1 MIWPLLFDFIGLVP
15 LLIVGGIVMW
25 RKRQLDQDPRR
36 DPLTTELLRLPGDS
50 LQTRMEDLSE
60 QHQDQ
65 ALKAFTMGLILA
77 IFLAIRRIGDTPA
90 PWQWTDGILL
100 LAGII
105 WASLIGWKITKTMPL
120 RRRLW
125 QALRA
130 EQATAQEMAD
140 ALIGDNRLIHDVQA
154 GEFNIDHVV
163 ITPGGVFAVET
174 KSRLKPPSGN
184 GPAKV
189 KYDGRALDFGSWQET
204 KPLEQAARQAHWLAG
219 YLKKSTGKAYEVTA
233 VLALPGWFVEPTAR
247 IEDDMV
253 RVINPKN
260 TRYTIFPSRPKQ
272 TLNAEAIQ
280 QAAFQ
285 IEKLAQAKNE

>member
-15 LLIVGGIVMW
+15 LLIVVSIVMW
-25 RKRQLDQDPRR
+25 RKRLLDQDTRR

-50 LQTRMEDLSE
+50 LQTRMEDLGE

-65 ALKAFTMGLILA
+65 VLKVFTLGLLLALLV
-77 IFLAIRRIGDTPA
+77 AIRRIGDTPA

-120 RRRLW
+120 RRRLR

-174 KSRLKPPSGN
+174 KSRLKPPSGSDR
-184 GPAKV
+184 GKV
-189 KYDGRALDFGSWQET
+189 KYDGKSLDFGTWKET
-204 KPLEQAARQAHWLAG
+204 KPLEQAARQALWLAK
-219 YLKKSTGKAYEVTA
+219 YLKKSTGRSYAVTP
-233 VLALPGWFVEPTAR
+233 VLALPGWYVETATR
-247 IEDDMV
+247 MDDDMV

-260 TRYTIFPSRPKQ
+260 TRFVVFPQKPKQ
-272 TLNAEAIQ
+272 PLDAEAIQ

-285 IEKLAQAKNE
+285 IEKLAQAKTE